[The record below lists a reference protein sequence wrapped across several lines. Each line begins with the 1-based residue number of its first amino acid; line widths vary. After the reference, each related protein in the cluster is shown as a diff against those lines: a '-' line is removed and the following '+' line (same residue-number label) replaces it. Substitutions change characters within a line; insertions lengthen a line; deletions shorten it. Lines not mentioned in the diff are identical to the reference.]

1 MCTHATTTVC
11 LRVCA
16 LGFALASS
24 PALAQDAA
32 PAAAGQAPTQP
43 TATGTPST
51 ETAATETAATEAAQP
66 TEDAPPASSTGPT
79 AIGRSLAVWVQAV
92 GARICTG
99 PHLVYGDRVCLP
111 DLGGTGRGWR
121 FSVPSFAEARV
132 STPPARAHDAQ
143 PADPGASTPAE
154 PVTTASEPAAN

>member
-1 MCTHATTTVC
+1 MCTHATTTVF

-16 LGFALASS
+16 LGIALASS
-24 PALAQDAA
+24 PALAQDAP

-43 TATGTPST
+43 TATGTPG
-51 ETAATETAATEAAQP
+51 TETAATEAAQP
-66 TEDAPPASSTGPT
+66 TEAAETAPSASSTGPT

-154 PVTTASEPAAN
+154 PVSTASEPAAN

>member
-1 MCTHATTTVC
+1 MCTHATTTVF

-51 ETAATETAATEAAQP
+51 ETAATEAAQP
-66 TEDAPPASSTGPT
+66 TEAAPPASSAGPT

-143 PADPGASTPAE
+143 AADPGTTTPTEPTE
-154 PVTTASEPAAN
+154 PVATASEPAGN